1 MASLEVGDEAPD
13 FSLPTG
19 DGSTLSLENLRGKKV
34 VLYFYPKDNTSGC
47 TKEACEFSEKSTALK
62 RKGAVVVGVSAD
74 SASSHKKFAEK
85 YDLSFP
91 LVSDEK
97 KQIIKSYGVWKKKSM
112 YGREYMGI
120 ERTTFIIDEKGTIA
134 SIFPK
139 VKVNGHVDE
148 VLKAL

>member
-1 MASLEVGDEAPD
+1 
-13 FSLPTG
+13 
-19 DGSTLSLENLRGKKV
+19 
-34 VLYFYPKDNTSGC
+34 
-47 TKEACEFSEKSTALK
+47 
-62 RKGAVVVGVSAD
+62 
-74 SASSHKKFAEK
+74 
-85 YDLSFP
+85 
-91 LVSDEK
+91 
-97 KQIIKSYGVWKKKSM
+97 VWKKKSM